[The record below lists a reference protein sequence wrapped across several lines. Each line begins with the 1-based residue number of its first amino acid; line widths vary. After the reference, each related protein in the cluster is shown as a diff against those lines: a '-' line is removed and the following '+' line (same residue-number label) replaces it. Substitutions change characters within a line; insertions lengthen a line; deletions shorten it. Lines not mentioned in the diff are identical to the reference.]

1 MSKTP
6 QDTRS
11 PTVADKLSEDYLGR
25 WNHLVSTTNWEKGQI
40 IFQWRA
46 DLEVKSSPTGE
57 FSDEAWSRRVGN
69 VSPQHVGRLRRVFTR
84 FNKVWQDYPGLYW
97 SHFQSA
103 VEWADAELWLEGAS
117 QNRWSVSQMR
127 YARWEAMGAPADQKP
142 RDRDI
147 ITAELDE
154 DRSLGTD
161 EKQVTTART
170 ATVRDPG
177 GDTETFAPDY
187 GEAQDASPEQV
198 AQSVSGRDEP
208 PQIRPFAELP
218 TLPADVS
225 DSFESFKL
233 AILHHKMQGWEEVH
247 RDDVVSTLEALKELA
262 LAP

>member
-1 MSKTP
+1 MVRSASLFHHETP
-6 QDTRS
+6 GERHLVVAHLVVQNLRIDAIDVMALGDGLVGGIIVHKPSGLLKPLLLKRS
-11 PTVADKLSEDYLGR
+11 VGSPQSLI
-25 WNHLVSTTNWEKGQI
+25 NHLF
-40 IFQWRA
+40 IF
-46 DLEVKSSPTGE
+46 
-57 FSDEAWSRRVGN
+57 
-69 VSPQHVGRLRRVFTR
+69 
-84 FNKVWQDYPGLYW
+84 
-97 SHFQSA
+97 
-103 VEWADAELWLEGAS
+103 
-117 QNRWSVSQMR
+117 
-127 YARWEAMGAPADQKP
+127 WEAMGAPADQKP

-233 AILHHKMQGWEEVH
+233 AILHHTMQGLEEVN
-247 RDDVVSTLEALKELA
+247 RDDVVSTLEALKALA